1 VAVTTAWAAK
11 GISWTSAAGATV
23 SLTDSA
29 GGYIST
35 TGRAGFGP
43 VDAQIVS
50 DQMWDGST
58 LVRTHRVQ
66 PRLMTV
72 PLYVMG
78 PDAETYLARLRALQA
93 TLRHPVDPSTNLPV
107 PGRVAV
113 QLPDGSQRSIAAFYQ
128 GGAAPTESD
137 VDDVAAGWCSLP
149 NLQFYAPVPTWE
161 GDTVSRTW
169 QLAPSSAGVPPMP
182 PVLLGSG
189 AVIGASTVTNPGD
202 TDAYPIWTITGPGTV
217 TVTNSDTGQS
227 YAFTQA
233 IPAGTVVTVD
243 CRPVEL
249 APSTGLTATDAG
261 GTDWWPHLADYPN
274 FWTLPPGDAN
284 LSITVTGAT
293 AASSVTVEFAP
304 RYLGAW

>member
-1 VAVTTAWAAK
+1 VTVADWASKA
-11 GISWTSAAGATV
+11 ISWTSAAGVTIG
-23 SLTDSA
+23 LTDSE

-35 TGRAGFGP
+35 TGRTGFGP

-50 DQMWDGST
+50 DAMWDGSS

-78 PDAETYLARLRALQA
+78 PDAATYLARLRALQA
-93 TLRHPVDPSTNLPV
+93 TLRHPVDSATGLPV
-107 PGRVAV
+107 PGRVTV
-113 QLPDGSQRSIAAFYQ
+113 QLPDASARSLAAYYQ
-128 GGAAPTESD
+128 GGATPTESD
-137 VDDVAAGWCSLP
+137 VDDVAAGWCALP

-161 GDTVSRTW
+161 GDAVSRTW

-189 AVIGASTVTNPGD
+189 AVIGSSAVTNPGD
-202 TDAYPIWTITGPGTV
+202 TDAYPVWSITGPGTV
-217 TVTNSDTGQS
+217 TIENADTGQS
-227 YAFTQA
+227 YAFTAA
-233 IPAGTVVTVD
+233 IGSGTTVTVD

-249 APSTGLTATDAG
+249 APLTGLTATDQT
-261 GTDWWPHLADYPN
+261 GTDWWPHLADYPD
-274 FWTLPPGDAN
+274 FWTLPPGDTN
-284 LSITVTGAT
+284 LAITVTGAT
-293 AASSVTVEFAP
+293 AASSVTVTFAP

>member
-1 VAVTTAWAAK
+1 VGPWLGKQVT
-11 GISWTSAAGATV
+11 WTSASGAV
-23 SLTDSA
+23 IDLTDSD

-35 TGRAGFGP
+35 TGRTGFGP

-58 LVRTHRVQ
+58 LVRTHRQQ
-66 PRLMTV
+66 PRVMTI

-78 PDAETYLARLRALQA
+78 PDSDTYRARLGALRA
-93 TLRHPVDPSTNLPV
+93 TLRHPVDPATGLPV
-107 PGRVAV
+107 PGRVTV
-113 QLPDGSQRSIAAFYQ
+113 SLPDASQRSIAAYYQ
-128 GGAAPTESD
+128 GGGNPTED
-137 VDDVAAGWCSLP
+137 QLDDVAAGWCVLP
-149 NLQFYAPVPTWE
+149 NLQFYAPVPTFE
-161 GDTVSRTW
+161 GDTVSKTW
-169 QLAPSSAGVPPMP
+169 QLAPVSAGVPPMP

-217 TVTNSDTGQS
+217 TVTNADSGQS
-227 YAFTQA
+227 YAFTTA

-249 APSTGLTATDAG
+249 APTTGLTAIDAG
-261 GTDWWPHLADYPN
+261 GTDWWPNLADYPD
-274 FWTLPPGDAN
+274 FWTLPPGDTN

-293 AASSVTVEFAP
+293 AASNVTVEFAP
-304 RYLGAW
+304 RYQGAW